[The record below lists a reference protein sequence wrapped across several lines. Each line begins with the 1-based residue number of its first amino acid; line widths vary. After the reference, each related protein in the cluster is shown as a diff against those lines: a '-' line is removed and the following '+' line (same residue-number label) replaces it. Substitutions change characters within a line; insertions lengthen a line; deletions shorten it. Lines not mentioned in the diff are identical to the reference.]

1 MGEVDVTPYQA
12 RLYNA
17 VIFGTEHGKRKP
29 MEVLRRVWLSRR
41 VWQQRALDAEARL
54 RLVESLCGAQQRATR
69 DGSAPVRADH
79 LVYAMNP
86 AGFFR
91 PPEGFEAAVELANQL
106 NSGQAA

>member
-1 MGEVDVTPYQA
+1 MAEERVTPYQA

-29 MEVLRRVWLSRR
+29 MEVVRRLWKSRR

-69 DGSAPVRADH
+69 NGAAPVRADH

-86 AGFFR
+86 GGYFR
-91 PPEGFEAAVELANQL
+91 APEGFEAAVEVAAQL
-106 NSGQAA
+106 SARKAA